1 MADDFLGIPTDAAAD
16 VPAEIQSDGSVT
28 EDFTGEQVADEA
40 GNASWWDDNYPGQ
53 TTTSAD
59 SPTQDAY
66 GLSILD
72 AAQTQ
77 ELTRNIN
84 PAFINSLNDPSIAQP
99 VLNRLTGR
107 PLESPVPYG
116 NLTPDQQANRDARLA
131 EEAASRVQNLD
142 PNYWANK
149 RQPSLVSDT
158 GISVVLPGGSLQF
171 ADPAQYEAWSTDP
184 GAFAV
189 VNIGGVDTVQ
199 PYPQLPT
206 ASSATPVDPTTTEG
220 FGIQA
225 AVDPTTTEGFGVQ
238 APVDPTTLEGYGI
251 QAAVDPTTLEGFGVP
266 GPAPLDVNQGG
277 EGFGNIYPDGFG
289 GFVNGDG
296 QPVDDNGLLVPTG
309 NNVTQSADP
318 VNPIDTGYTS
328 DAEQIAQGNLLQS
341 ANDAVAD
348 EAAQVEVGRQL
359 AQQQAVNAAQ
369 KKSVNNGDWRVRLS
383 LAPGA
388 RYLYNAPDPG
398 ILDPLT
404 ATDGVI
410 FPYTPSID
418 MAYKADYDQYAL
430 THSNYKGYFYK
441 SSSTEA
447 VQMKATF
454 TAQDSAE
461 ANYLLAVIHFFRSVT
476 KMFYGQDPQRG
487 APPPL
492 VYLTGLGQYQFATHP
507 CVVTSFSYQL
517 PDSVDYIRARST
529 NINGTNLLTRRVRQ
543 DLPTNPISGAVGR
556 LANLF
561 SGQGISYGAE
571 ICRPPPPTLGQNQP
585 TYVPT
590 KMDINLTL
598 LPVQSRRQVSQQF
611 SLRGYANG
619 DLLKRGFW

>member
-1 MADDFLGIPTDAAAD
+1 
-16 VPAEIQSDGSVT
+16 
-28 EDFTGEQVADEA
+28 
-40 GNASWWDDNYPGQ
+40 
-53 TTTSAD
+53 
-59 SPTQDAY
+59 
-66 GLSILD
+66 
-72 AAQTQ
+72 
-77 ELTRNIN
+77 
-84 PAFINSLNDPSIAQP
+84 
-99 VLNRLTGR
+99 
-107 PLESPVPYG
+107 
-116 NLTPDQQANRDARLA
+116 
-131 EEAASRVQNLD
+131 
-142 PNYWANK
+142 
-149 RQPSLVSDT
+149 
-158 GISVVLPGGSLQF
+158 
-171 ADPAQYEAWSTDP
+171 
-184 GAFAV
+184 
-189 VNIGGVDTVQ
+189 
-199 PYPQLPT
+199 
-206 ASSATPVDPTTTEG
+206 
-220 FGIQA
+220 
-225 AVDPTTTEGFGVQ
+225 
-238 APVDPTTLEGYGI
+238 
-251 QAAVDPTTLEGFGVP
+251 
-266 GPAPLDVNQGG
+266 
-277 EGFGNIYPDGFG
+277 
-289 GFVNGDG
+289 
-296 QPVDDNGLLVPTG
+296 
-309 NNVTQSADP
+309 
-318 VNPIDTGYTS
+318 
-328 DAEQIAQGNLLQS
+328 
-341 ANDAVAD
+341 
-348 EAAQVEVGRQL
+348 
-359 AQQQAVNAAQ
+359 
-369 KKSVNNGDWRVRLS
+369 
-383 LAPGA
+383 
-388 RYLYNAPDPG
+388 
-398 ILDPLT
+398 
-404 ATDGVI
+404 
-410 FPYTPSID
+410 